1 MNLSGKRYLPYS
13 VKIIAQE
20 AGSTRFVPSAP
31 IAINEL
37 GGKGSLNF
45 VILRHDNIVD
55 KVSVTARIDAT
66 GYSFTIPLSQHD
78 FPSDVD
84 AAVHPVPGGYVPLGI
99 YNNYTD
105 AELKIQEVARPYL
118 AGPRLPKP
126 KYLNQPGTLG
136 KKLHSRAGVSPG
148 LAEQRSRSSP
158 ARRNSGSVLCRRLRI
173 TDPMRRRSISQR
185 RLPGSHSP
193 PALRISRL
201 RSCGQQTAIIA
212 PSGLN
217 SHRPTY
223 AGRSASVRILTRR
236 AISPSTPRRTPF
248 QVEA

>member
-1 MNLSGKRYLPYS
+1 MASPHPNQKFSWFVISVNSVLELKVGADQVIVAFFNVASADKSFTYVCPYYFLEYGPAAVAQFIDALTYDDMNLSGKRYLPYS

-45 VILRHDNIVD
+45 VILRHDNVVD
-55 KVSVTARIDAT
+55 KVSVTARINAT

-126 KYLNQPGTLG
+126 KYLNQPG
-136 KKLHSRAGVSPG
+136 
-148 LAEQRSRSSP
+148 
-158 ARRNSGSVLCRRLRI
+158 
-173 TDPMRRRSISQR
+173 
-185 RLPGSHSP
+185 
-193 PALRISRL
+193 
-201 RSCGQQTAIIA
+201 
-212 PSGLN
+212 
-217 SHRPTY
+217 Y
-223 AGRSASVRILTRR
+223 
-236 AISPSTPRRTPF
+236 PR
-248 QVEA
+248 